1 MLKKLIEYTD
11 FNGGKRSENFYFS
24 LSEAELMDM
33 ELETV
38 GGFQQMLQLIIDKQ
52 DIPKIVKAFKKIIRE
67 SYGEKSADGRRFI
80 KSPELSE
87 AFTQTNAYNKLYMEL
102 ITDAKAAAEFLNA
115 IVPEN
120 IAQRA
125 AAVREE
131 EEKAEQAAKAEVEQN
146 IHLLDSTREA

>member
-1 MLKKLIEYTD
+1 MLKKLINYTD
-11 FNGGKRSENFYFS
+11 FNGNERSENFYFS

-80 KSPELSE
+80 KSPELSD
-87 AFTQTNAYNKLYMEL
+87 AFTQTNAYNNLYMEL
-102 ITDAKAAAEFLNA
+102 ITDAKAAADFLNA
-115 IVPEN
+115 IVPEQ

-131 EEKAEQAAKAEVEQN
+131 KEKEEQAAKAEVEQN
-146 IHLLDSTREA
+146 IHLLESSKEV